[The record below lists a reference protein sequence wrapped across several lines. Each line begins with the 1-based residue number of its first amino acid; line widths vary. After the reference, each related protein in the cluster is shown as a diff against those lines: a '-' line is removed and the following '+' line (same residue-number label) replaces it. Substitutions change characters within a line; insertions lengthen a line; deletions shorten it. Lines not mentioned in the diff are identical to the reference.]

1 MKHGTMRCKIKAE
14 TAFLPQS
21 AKKGEKSVAV
31 LKRIWYNADMANST
45 YTDRSHRNSP
55 VDYLTDRKPAS
66 SESGAARKSADAPKG
81 QQTAAS
87 SARTSSGSRTKR
99 RGSKKKK
106 QQRTLL
112 IAVLFLLFAVA
123 VLVASVVIALRVSR
137 QDGSS
142 CSGNAAESVSPLPSE
157 ASATPEPITDASVIS
172 ANVTVNGV
180 AVQGKTVA
188 AARTLVE
195 QAIEEQ
201 INSLAVTVAY
211 GDYSMVLTAEKIGMT
226 YDPDALDRTLEE
238 AAALHDAASLVVP
251 LNHDELLLRTS
262 LTELNDQ
269 LPNHAQNAEARVLW
283 KQNKIKS
290 SGEVYLQPYF
300 DFVPGVNGMAV
311 DSANVLEQVQNAL
324 ASGDFHAEIRPE
336 VIISEPA
343 VTVETLKQQYSLRG
357 SFTTTYRFRGTS
369 SMDETSVLNCESR
382 DANIS
387 KAVNIM
393 RVIELNPGQSF
404 SYNKA
409 TGSRTEK
416 NGWALANAIY
426 QGSHR
431 PEPGGGVCQL
441 STTMYNALLLA
452 NVKITARRAH
462 SMQVDYV
469 PDGWD
474 ATVDDGHID
483 FKFQNDTGSKLFVFC
498 YITKNSD
505 SSRKKDIHVE
515 VYGKAFP
522 EGTEYRKRTE
532 LVEILPITEELI
544 KDKTMYVGDK
554 QIVEREGKEG
564 KIVNTFIDRYVN
576 GVLDKTVYSTTTTYE
591 MITKQIRVG
600 TKADP
605 TAPPTTSPKTTA
617 EPSSGTNE
625 VWQ

>member
-1 MKHGTMRCKIKAE
+1 
-14 TAFLPQS
+14 
-21 AKKGEKSVAV
+21 
-31 LKRIWYNADMANST
+31 MASP
-45 YTDRSHRNSP
+45 YTDRSHRESP
-55 VDYLTDRKPAS
+55 VDYLNN
-66 SESGAARKSADAPKG
+66 RKSTSAQKQASEATRQVPKPT
-81 QQTAAS
+81 TAVT
-87 SARTSSGSRTKR
+87 ARTSSGSRTKR
-99 RGSKKKK
+99 RNNKRRK

-112 IAVLFLLFAVA
+112 FAVLFLLFAV
-123 VLVASVVIALRVSR
+123 VILVTSVVIALRLSKN
-137 QDGSS
+137 GTG
-142 CSGNAAESVSPLPSE
+142 CAAVPAASALPT
-157 ASATPEPITDASVIS
+157 ALPTAVAATPEPVTDATVIQK
-172 ANVTVNGV
+172 NITINGV

-188 AARTLVE
+188 AARTAVE

-201 INSLAVTVAY
+201 MRNLAVTVAY
-211 GDYSMVLTAEKIGMT
+211 GQYSMVLTAEKIGMF

-238 AAALHDAASLVVP
+238 AAQLQDAATLVVP
-251 LNHDELLLRTS
+251 LEHDEALLRTS
-262 LTELNDQ
+262 LSELNDQ

-283 KQNKIKS
+283 RENKIKS

-300 DFVPGVNGMAV
+300 DFVEGVNGMAV
-311 DSANVLEQVQNAL
+311 DSQSVLEQVEEAL
-324 ASGDFHAEIRPE
+324 TSGNFNAEIRPE
-336 VIISEPA
+336 VTISEPP
-343 VTVETLKQQYSLRG
+343 VTVATLKEQYSLRG
-357 SFTTTYRFRGTS
+357 SFVTTYRFRGTS

-382 DANIS
+382 DTNIS
-387 KAVNIM
+387 KAVNLM
-393 RVIELNPGQSF
+393 RVIELNPGQTF

-483 FKFQNDTGSKLFVFC
+483 FKFQNNTGSKLFVFC
-498 YITKNSD
+498 YITRNAE

-532 LVEILPITEELI
+532 LVEILPIEEEII

-554 QIVEREGKEG
+554 QIIDRVGKEG
-564 KIVNTFIDRYVN
+564 KIVNTFIDCYVN
-576 GVLDKTVYSTTTTYE
+576 GKLDKTVYSTTTTYE

-600 TKADP
+600 TRPDP
-605 TAPPTTSPKTTA
+605 TVAPTATPKATPEPTD
-617 EPSSGTNE
+617 SGE
-625 VWQ
+625 FWE